1 MDLKFM
7 KKVLLVP
14 LLVLVSIAAAAQ
26 DEYFLPGT
34 YYTPSGEKVTGLIYI
49 GSPTAVHFFFKSDEN
64 AHIKKIAIADIK
76 AVVIPM
82 HNDSLVA
89 VTKDNKED
97 KKYLVNFWFATPVT
111 TFYYQI
117 HIRLTA
123 GNPDVGLGAPVSRS
137 SGSVNSNLVPMYLDG
152 NTTREITKANYIDVL
167 SKAFA
172 DDPALVQKIQNKA
185 FKFKELDEI
194 IDEYKQE
201 STHYKAQ

>member
-1 MDLKFM
+1 MN
-7 KKVLLVP
+7 KVLLVP
-14 LLVLVSIAAAAQ
+14 LLVLLSIAAQAQ
-26 DEYFLPGT
+26 AFLPGT

-49 GSPTAVHFFFKSDEN
+49 GTPTAVHFFFKSDEN
-64 AHIKKIAIADIK
+64 AHFKKIEIADIK

-89 VTKDNKED
+89 VTIDNKED

-111 TFYYQI
+111 TFYYKI
-117 HIRLTA
+117 HERFSP

-137 SGSVNSNLVPMYLDG
+137 SGTVLSNLVPMYLDG
-152 NTTREITKANYIDVL
+152 NTTREVTKANYIDVL

-172 DDPALVQKIQNKA
+172 DDSALVRKIQNKG